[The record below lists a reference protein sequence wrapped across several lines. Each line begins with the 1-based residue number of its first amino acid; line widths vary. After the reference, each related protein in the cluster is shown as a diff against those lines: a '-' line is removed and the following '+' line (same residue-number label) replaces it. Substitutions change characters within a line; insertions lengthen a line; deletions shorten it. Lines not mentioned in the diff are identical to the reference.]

1 MCTIYGVAKA
11 LKTKPQVDE
20 HEVVLHFIFACPT
33 VEMQMKHQ
41 AMKEYTSKQKSKGK
55 NNKMIKDH

>member
-1 MCTIYGVAKA
+1 MCTIYGVEKT

-20 HEVVLHFIFACPT
+20 HKVVLHFIVACPT
-33 VEMQMKHQ
+33 LEMQMKHQ
-41 AMKEYTSKQKSKGK
+41 AMKEYTSTQKSKGK